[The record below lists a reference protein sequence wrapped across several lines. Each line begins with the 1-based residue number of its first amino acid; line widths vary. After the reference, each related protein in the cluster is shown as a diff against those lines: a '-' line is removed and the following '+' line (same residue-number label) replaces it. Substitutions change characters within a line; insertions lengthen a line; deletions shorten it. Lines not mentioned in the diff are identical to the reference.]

1 MKAGYLPES
10 LLEMSEE
17 GSFVYI
23 AMGSLSVYG
32 TTIRGCGVFVC
43 VAVCG
48 GSGSVFTEHHHSSS
62 SCPSKMYG
70 RVQQVACT
78 FFPSRMMWDD
88 AFLPCDQQG
97 LEFYI
102 SLLREKPINQ

>member
-1 MKAGYLPES
+1 M
-10 LLEMSEE
+10 
-17 GSFVYI
+17 YI

-43 VAVCG
+43 VAVCDS
-48 GSGSVFTEHHHSSS
+48 SGSVFTEHHHSSS
-62 SCPSKMYG
+62 STPSKMYG

-88 AFLPCDQQG
+88 VFLSCDQQG
-97 LEFYI
+97 SGILHQ
-102 SLLREKPINQ
+102 LTA